1 MTMIYANVHKLS
13 SGRICLSI
21 NSLEDDCHANMTL
34 FDITPDTL
42 RGWADQLEATIKA
55 KQVEDRVRAAI
66 EAEV

>member
-1 MTMIYANVHKLS
+1 MTYANCHLLT

-42 RGWADQLEATIKA
+42 REWADKLEATIKEKEVA
-55 KQVEDRVRAAI
+55 DRIR
-66 EAEV
+66 AEVALSLP